1 MLFAERYR
9 RRRFA
14 EGRLEGRQEGLEEGR
29 QEGLEEGSQEER
41 KAWEEWLERR
51 ERAEANGEEFTEP
64 SPSQR
69 AANPILNEKN
79 A

>member
-1 MLFAERYR
+1 MPRDTGEGVSR
-9 RRRFA
+9 RVGKRA
-14 EGRLEGRQEGLEEGR
+14 WQEGRQEGR

-51 ERAEANGEEFTEP
+51 ERAEASGEEFTEP

-69 AANPILNEKN
+69 AANSKINEKN
-79 A
+79 V